1 MGPQDGDKKG
11 QDMKT
16 NIASERAKLNLTQE
30 QLANLLEVSRDSVSN
45 WETGVVTLKAD
56 TAVRL
61 ADIFHCSVDY
71 LLCRTEERFFTAQTN
86 D

>member
-1 MGPQDGDKKG
+1 
-11 QDMKT
+11 MKT

-30 QLANLLEVSRDSVSN
+30 QLSKILEVSRDSISD
-45 WETGVVTLKAD
+45 WETGRSTLKAD
-56 TAVRL
+56 MAVRL

-71 LLCRTEERFFTAQTN
+71 LLCRTEERLLPTNTN

>member
-1 MGPQDGDKKG
+1 
-11 QDMKT
+11 MKT

-45 WETGVVTLKAD
+45 WETGGATLKAD
-56 TAVRL
+56 MAVRL

-86 D
+86 N